1 MHAAAAEGRP
11 FWGTLVKPVFAAAGM
26 IDNLRFVRIV
36 TVAGIVALALL
47 LYWALVRSNIG
58 RLPAVLIALPCARC
72 PLPALRCIVGDH
84 FFLAVG
90 RAAGRRRVAAGRRGR
105 GCAAS
110 ALRQAL
116 VGDGSADR
124 GLLIYQPAA
133 MFYWVFLAVALAGTV
148 LDSERAWRLARVQ
161 FAVAAVALGLA
172 YLGYRL
178 CVWLVGTDAPLAG
191 RGAFTTDVVGR
202 AEWFAHFGLYG
213 SLNPSI

>member
-1 MHAAAAEGRP
+1 M
-11 FWGTLVKPVFAAAGM
+11 
-26 IDNLRFVRIV
+26 
-36 TVAGIVALALL
+36 
-47 LYWALVRSNIG
+47 
-58 RLPAVLIALPCARC
+58 
-72 PLPALRCIVGDH
+72 
-84 FFLAVG
+84 
-90 RAAGRRRVAAGRRGR
+90 
-105 GCAAS
+105 
-110 ALRQAL
+110 
-116 VGDGSADR
+116 GDGSADR

-191 RGAFTTDVVGR
+191 RGAFHDVVGR

-213 SLNPSI
+213 SLNFFDLTWSPWLAVSSPRWRPEASCSGSFAARGSRCSSSRSL